1 MGGTR
6 RTTHNINIIEDDT
19 GCLAAKFK
27 GYARTKEKHEYQS
40 LFQKAH
46 TIRGVTRTD
55 GLEIGCSGLLHL
67 ATGGGG
73 PSERNFAD
81 VHVLS
86 EKRAS
91 LTRTRDDID
100 DSWRD
105 ASSSDELAQEYG
117 LRNYRIRS

>member
-1 MGGTR
+1 M
-6 RTTHNINIIEDDT
+6 
-19 GCLAAKFK
+19 
-27 GYARTKEKHEYQS
+27 
-40 LFQKAH
+40 
-46 TIRGVTRTD
+46 
-55 GLEIGCSGLLHL
+55 LHL

-100 DSWRD
+100 DPWRD

-117 LRNYRIRS
+117 LEWKELQNLRLFIISEWQDTNQEGRFLGSLDHNAVTGSNRWAAILGDWYA